1 MMAMATLKDLDLTL
15 ADVDLGA
22 IDAEADHNLAS
33 HFIET
38 SYAKD
43 LLEGRREYV
52 LGRKGSGKS
61 ALFSQLGRVVG
72 PDVVVHS
79 VTPDGIWGVLRQHE
93 DQDNPNRDSAFVTA
107 WTFVFALLAVQ
118 AIVDRDPL
126 LPEGIRRSFAPAH
139 QFLENNF
146 PAGMDASAAARR
158 FVKKI
163 RSINLEAFGV
173 GAGIAWDE
181 DQGEEVARLVIKRVM
196 AAIEPAIRHLGV
208 VVAIDQVD
216 EGWDGTADSKSMMIG
231 LLRAAKDLN
240 DKYGFRKPG
249 ENHLRIM
256 VFLRSDIYDALKF
269 DEKDKHRPLE
279 HRIAWSVESLAA
291 MVNARLPT
299 SVSVDDLIRGGMR
312 GDANPFSYI
321 VARTFLRPREVLQF
335 IGEAKNLAGS
345 AADVI
350 GGSSVLAAEKQYSSW
365 KVEDLK
371 QEYRMSDPG
380 LATLLECLR
389 QGLHRYPSVADLE
402 RIITERAPEMLAPP
416 EVTART
422 LVEKLFDYSIV
433 GIRVG
438 DSGRPRY
445 KAEEPQLALP
455 TSGAVYIHPSLHKGL
470 LIKEAKSPKKAT
482 ASASGKSSTAVDEA
496 LAAAE
501 YQA

>member
-1 MMAMATLKDLDLTL
+1 MMRMSTLKDLGLTL

-22 IDAEADHNLAS
+22 IDAEADHNLAN

-43 LLEGRREYV
+43 ILNGRHEHV

-61 ALFSQLGRVVG
+61 ALFSQLDRVVG
-72 PDVVVHS
+72 PGVVVHA
-79 VTPDGIWGVLRQHE
+79 VTPDGVWGVLRQHE
-93 DQDNPNRDSAFVTA
+93 DHDNPNRDSAFVTG
-107 WTFVFALLAVQ
+107 WTFVFALLAAQ
-118 AIVDRDPL
+118 AIVDADRM
-126 LPEGIRRSFAPAH
+126 LPEDVRRSFSPAH
-139 QFLENNF
+139 QFLQKNF
-146 PAGMDASAAARR
+146 PAGTNASTAARR

-163 RSINLEAFGV
+163 RSINLEAFGF
-173 GAGIAWDE
+173 GAGITWDE
-181 DQGEEVARLVIKRVM
+181 DQGEEVARLVIKQVM
-196 AAIEPAIRHLGV
+196 TAIEPAIRYLGL

-216 EGWDGTADSKSMMIG
+216 EGWDGTSDSKAMMIG

-256 VFLRSDIYDALKF
+256 VFLRSDIYEVLKF

-279 HRIAWSVESLAA
+279 HPITWDREGLAA
-291 MVNARLPT
+291 MVNARLPKPVT
-299 SVSVDDLIRGGMR
+299 VDDLLRGGMR

-335 IGEAKNLAGS
+335 IGEAKKIAGPG
-345 AADVI
+345 AVVI
-350 GGSSVLAAEKQYSSW
+350 GGASVLSAEKQYSSW

-371 QEYRMSDPG
+371 QEYRMSDPT
-380 LATLLECLR
+380 LAALLECLR
-389 QGLHRYPSVADLE
+389 QGLHRYPSVAELE
-402 RIITERAPEMLAPP
+402 ATISEKAPELLAPP
-416 EVTART
+416 ETTTRT

-455 TSGAVYIHPSLHKGL
+455 TSGAVYVHPSLHKGL
-470 LIKEAKSPKKAT
+470 LIKEAKSPKKSKT
-482 ASASGKSSTAVDEA
+482 TSPLQGSGESGNN
-496 LAAAE
+496 
-501 YQA
+501 